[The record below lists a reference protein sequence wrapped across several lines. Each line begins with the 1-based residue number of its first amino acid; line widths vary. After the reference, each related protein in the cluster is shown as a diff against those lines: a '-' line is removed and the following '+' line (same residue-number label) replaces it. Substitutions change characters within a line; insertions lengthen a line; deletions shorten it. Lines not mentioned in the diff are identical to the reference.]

1 MRVCL
6 TVRSGE
12 ECVGA
17 HQAGQGGRASQA
29 EVTGGAKAVVSGGE
43 GRGGGS
49 KAGASGPGLLCRDL
63 VKSSRGWSTS
73 DEL

>member
-1 MRVCL
+1 MRR
-6 TVRSGE
+6 RSPGRPRW
-12 ECVGA
+12 
-17 HQAGQGGRASQA
+17 AGIPGRGNRRCHGLEA
-29 EVTGGAKAVVSGGE
+29 TAVVSGGE

-63 VKSSRGWSTS
+63 VKSSRGWSTT